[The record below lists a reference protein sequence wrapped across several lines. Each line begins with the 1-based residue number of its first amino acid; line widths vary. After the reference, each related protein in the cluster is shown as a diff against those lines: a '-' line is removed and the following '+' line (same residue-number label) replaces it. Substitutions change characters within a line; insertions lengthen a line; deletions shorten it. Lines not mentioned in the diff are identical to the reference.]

1 MKALVIIFSLCGA
14 LPGLAAEKLSW
25 ELLGKL
31 PHSRSDFVQG
41 LEIRGGKLYQ
51 GTGLWRRSGLQVF
64 DLKSGKL
71 LLQRRLP
78 DAYFGEGITV
88 LGSRVIQLT
97 WKARKGLVF
106 RRADLT
112 LLEEFALP
120 GQGWGLTND
129 GRQLI
134 YSDGSEVL
142 RFISP
147 GDWKIRGAVSV
158 ARNGEPLRYLNELEW
173 TPAGLFANV
182 WRSDTIVR
190 IDTASGAVTG
200 EIDLTGLL
208 PRSDRRFGTDVL
220 NGIAYDRSDGTFWVT
235 GKNWPWLY
243 QIRLTAAD
251 WEPLV
256 KKQ

>member
-1 MKALVIIFSLCGA
+1 VVLLFALCGA
-14 LPGLAAEKLSW
+14 LPALAVEKLSW
-25 ELLGKL
+25 ELLGKR

-41 LEIRGGKLYQ
+41 LEIRDGKLYQ
-51 GTGLWRRSGLQVF
+51 GTGIRRRSGLQVF
-64 DLKSGKL
+64 DLQSGA
-71 LLQRRLP
+71 LLQRQHLP

-97 WKARKGLVF
+97 WQARKGLVF
-106 RRADLT
+106 RRADLS
-112 LLEEFALP
+112 LLEEFPLP

-134 YSDGSEVL
+134 YSDGSHLL

-147 GDWKIRGAVSV
+147 GDWAIRGAVPV
-158 ARNGEPLRYLNELEW
+158 TRNGRPVNYLNELEW

-190 IDTASGAVTG
+190 IDLASGAVTG

-208 PRSDRRFGTDVL
+208 PRRDWKFGTDVL
-220 NGIAYDRSDGTFWVT
+220 NGIAFDPSDGTFWVT

-243 QIRLTAAD
+243 QIRLTDAD
-251 WEPLV
+251 WEQPA